1 VDHPEDSETQ
11 SPAERAPARNLE
23 DLVFVAFNSRVFAVD
38 RYDGSIIWR
47 FKISKGSGFVALL
60 LDGDRLVVSSN
71 GYTHCL
77 DPWRGTELWSQVFSG
92 EGIGVPSI
100 ASVRGG
106 ATAAAPM
113 AGHLAAAEQQRRTAG
128 H

>member
-1 VDHPEDSETQ
+1 MVHPEESDAPGASE
-11 SPAERAPARNLE
+11 AAPPRNLE

-38 RYDGSIIWR
+38 RYDGTIIWR
-47 FKISKGSGFVALL
+47 FKITKGSGFVALL

-77 DPWRGTELWSQVFSG
+77 DPWRGTELWAQVFSG
-92 EGIGVPSI
+92 EGIGIPSI

-106 ATAAAPM
+106 ATAAAPA
-113 AGHLAAAEQQRRTAG
+113 AGHLASLEQQKRSG